1 MVVETTASTVSDAA
15 TSAIRSYGF
24 SAGCSMEQIFSPVRI
39 TKNLSSSATPG
50 FRAPFPA
57 IYESGPFGVNTGR
70 FSGGGGDQFQDY
82 GSVGPTVVE
91 LDPYFSTIFGDNGT
105 TFISSVDYNS
115 VVHEPA
121 SDLNLKK
128 TQNRSGI
135 TEVRTKGLRGPIILS
150 SWGFDLCDKPA
161 GGGDTFNASIASN
174 RAMWQTG
181 PVHLMWDKERQV
193 WTGGHQMLLV
203 VIRPGDNNQD
213 ENGFFGGMK
222 NARVLRSNG
231 PGGSLAESGELIKV
245 DIGRSAVPFRITNS
259 LSLIAVRLNYK
270 WYPLT
275 DLWPSGIM
283 AACSFSGEWRRGQV
297 KEVRVLGTTAE
308 VIPEQNT
315 TVEAINLLADVGS
328 SSTVD
333 ALAWVAFDRDA
344 GRSAWSSSLVSAAC
358 E

>member
-57 IYESGPFGVNTGR
+57 ALESGPFGVNTGR
-70 FSGGGGDQFQDY
+70 FAGNSGGNEFTSY
-82 GSVGPTVVE
+82 GAVGPTVAE

-150 SWGFDLCDKPA
+150 SWGFDLCDKPSF
-161 GGGDTFNASIASN
+161 GGTTFNPSTPNN

-193 WTGGHQMLLV
+193 WTGGHQMLYV
-203 VIRPGDNNQD
+203 QIAPEDND
-213 ENGFFGGMK
+213 NGEWGSGGQK
-222 NARVLRSNG
+222 VARVYRSSG
-231 PGGSLAESGELIKV
+231 PGGSITATGEKIIV
-245 DIGRSAVPFRITNS
+245 DVGNYGLPCPIAGSVDLF
-259 LSLIAVRLNYK
+259 AVRLNYR
-270 WYPLT
+270 WYSLT
-275 DLWPSGIM
+275 DLWGGGVIIK
-283 AACSFSGEWRRGQV
+283 CSYDGEWSLGQTR
-297 KEVRVLGTTAE
+297 EVRVVSMSNRLLPGPDATVRVRNELLTIGGT
-308 VIPEQNT
+308 NT
-315 TVEAINLLADVGS
+315 R
-328 SSTVD
+328 SSTAY
-333 ALAWVAFDRDA
+333 ALFDK
-344 GRSAWSSSLVSAAC
+344 GGGSPGQLLSAAC